1 MIKIIL
7 ASRNV
12 GKLKE
17 LREMLSDLS
26 VDVISMEEAGVVG
39 EAVEDGATF
48 EENALKKAR
57 YVYQKNKIN
66 NAWVLADDTGLCVD
80 ALGGKPG
87 ILSARYAGEG
97 ASEQVM
103 MQKILQEMAQVP
115 EGKRQARFEAAV
127 VLIASDGREWIF
139 PGIVRG
145 KISLEPR
152 GILRPKLPYDLIFIP
167 EGYDQTFDEMSDAK
181 KNALSHRGHA
191 LEKVKQFL
199 RERG

>member
-1 MIKIIL
+1 MKIIL

-12 GKLKE
+12 GKLQE
-17 LREMLSDLS
+17 IREILRDLNAE
-26 VDVISMEEAGVVG
+26 VVNMEDAGVVG

-57 YVYQKNKIN
+57 YVHEQKRGSDCW
-66 NAWVLADDTGLCVD
+66 ALSDDTGLCID

-87 ILSARYAGEG
+87 IFSARYAGEG

-103 MQKILQEMAQVP
+103 AQKILQEMAQVP
-115 EGKRQARFEAAV
+115 EDKRQVRFEAAV
-127 VLIASDGREWIF
+127 ALIAPDGRELIF
-139 PGIVRG
+139 PGTVKGRIT
-145 KISLEPR
+145 LEPR
-152 GILRPKLPYDLIFIP
+152 GVLRPKLPYDLIFIP
-167 EGYDQTFDEMSDAK
+167 EGYDQTFDEMPDAQ

-199 RERG
+199 RELA